1 MMSDKVSLKNSKD
14 KKFEEHQQSVFNLLE
29 KTAKNLFEDKH
40 FHEEFKGVFAFSSF
54 LKIVSSVVSFC
65 TGFIAIQIATKLL
78 FGYWASG
85 IFAFTVCV
93 SLEGIKAFFWR
104 INSKWFLKY
113 RKISKAILFA
123 LVGLH
128 LVSLV
133 FSAYGGWML
142 PTMVDAPSVENVP
155 KVNEDSISQPYLL
168 AIALIDE
175 QLRSN
180 NLKLSENQSNSTI
193 RTFNKNIE
201 TLLSQKT
208 AKETALNLAIL
219 SAKEERSIEVQKKQ
233 EKLLERKKIRNEE
246 IETARFSCLIA
257 SVFFELLFVIC
268 SCFCVYYLFRLNIDL
283 SSDEEQEQLQDQKE
297 ISTNGVK
304 TLSKQQGHQAP
315 PILEQKTA
323 KKPAKIGFH
332 GRCLNSKKEQPK
344 ECVLDGCSETWTK
357 GAHNKKYCSNECRQL
372 AHQLKKY
379 NTSKQTN

>member
-1 MMSDKVSLKNSKD
+1 MIDKVSLKNSKD
-14 KKFEEHQQSVFNLLE
+14 KNFEEHKKSVFNLLE

-54 LKIVSSVVSFC
+54 LKLVSSVVSFC

-78 FGYWASG
+78 FGYWASSL
-85 IFAFTVCV
+85 FALAVCV
-93 SLEGIKAFFWR
+93 SLEAIKAFFWR

-113 RKISKAILFA
+113 RKISKAILFS

-168 AIALIDE
+168 AIDLIDE
-175 QLRSN
+175 QLKSN

-219 SAKEERSIEVQKKQ
+219 SAKEERSTEVQKKE
-233 EKLLERKKIRNEE
+233 EKLLERKKIR
-246 IETARFSCLIA
+246 
-257 SVFFELLFVIC
+257 
-268 SCFCVYYLFRLNIDL
+268 
-283 SSDEEQEQLQDQKE
+283 
-297 ISTNGVK
+297 
-304 TLSKQQGHQAP
+304 
-315 PILEQKTA
+315 
-323 KKPAKIGFH
+323 
-332 GRCLNSKKEQPK
+332 
-344 ECVLDGCSETWTK
+344 
-357 GAHNKKYCSNECRQL
+357 
-372 AHQLKKY
+372 
-379 NTSKQTN
+379 